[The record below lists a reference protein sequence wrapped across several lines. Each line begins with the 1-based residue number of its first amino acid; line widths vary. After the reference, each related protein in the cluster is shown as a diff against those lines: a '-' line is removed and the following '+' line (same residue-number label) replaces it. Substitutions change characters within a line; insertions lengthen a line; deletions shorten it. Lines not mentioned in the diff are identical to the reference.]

1 MTLDRSERRADRRL
15 IPSGESSIEAALK
28 ACQAALAHHPSGL
41 VTDFDGTVSPIV
53 LDPAAA
59 SILPECRDALAS
71 LVEDLD
77 LVGVLSGRMPQDTRE
92 RVGLAAVEYVGVHG
106 LVRLGA
112 TGPET
117 HPLAAPF
124 EGVVGSVVPDLRR
137 RLGVPG
143 IFVEDKGPA
152 LAVHY
157 RQAHD
162 HGRARELVLHEL
174 GRLADA
180 HGMALF
186 EGRMVVELRPPLPLG
201 KGWSLLDI
209 AQNRALRS
217 LIYLGDDRTDVE
229 AFDALQ
235 DWREEA
241 NDRHGVA
248 IGVLSPEMPEA
259 LLAVADF
266 LLEDVAAVEL
276 LLSRLAKEMR
286 HARSVSA
293 SVS

>member
-1 MTLDRSERRADRRL
+1 MALDRSETRADRHL
-15 IPSGESSIEAALK
+15 IAYGKTSLEAALT
-28 ACQAALAHHPSGL
+28 ACQAALAHRPSGL
-41 VTDFDGTVSPIV
+41 VTDFDGTVSQIV
-53 LDPAAA
+53 ADPDAA
-59 SILPECRDALAS
+59 SILPLCRDALAS
-71 LVEDLD
+71 LADDLD
-77 LVGVLSGRMPQDTRE
+77 LVGVLSGRMPQDARD
-92 RVGLAAVEYVGVHG
+92 RVGLDGIEYVGVHG

-117 HPLAAPF
+117 HPLATPF
-124 EGVVGSVVPDLRR
+124 EHIVESVAPALRR
-137 RLGVPG
+137 HLDSPG

-157 RQAHD
+157 RQAPD
-162 HGRARELVLHEL
+162 QATARELVLDEL
-174 GRLADA
+174 GRVADA

-209 AQNRALRS
+209 AQNRTLRS

-241 NDRHGVA
+241 TDRCGVA
-248 IGVLSPEMPEA
+248 IGVLSPEMPAA

-276 LLSRLAKEMR
+276 LLSRLAKEIR
-286 HARSVSA
+286 DARSASA
-293 SVS
+293 SLS